1 MSKVYELE
9 AVEGSVAI
17 TSISLAVKLA
27 SIRNVDIKKG
37 AQLCFK
43 INKNDNI
50 TSNLTILRYLAE
62 LAPSSQ
68 LYGATLYHEAS
79 VHQYLDIFWNE
90 LELPLYYIITDP
102 SGSYNFDVILQVI
115 EDILVSNTYLVSSNI
130 TLADIYL
137 YGIVKYA
144 KDNKVITDKL
154 SKYQSINRWYKTI
167 ENV

>member
-9 AVEGSVAI
+9 VVEGSVAI
-17 TSISLAVKLA
+17 TSISLAVKIA
-27 SIRNVDIKKG
+27 NISNVNIKKG
-37 AQLCFK
+37 LELCFK
-43 INKNDNI
+43 INKDDKI

-68 LYGATLYHEAS
+68 LYGATLYHEAT
-79 VHQYLDIFWNE
+79 VHQYLDIFWND

-102 SGSYNFDVILQVI
+102 SGSYNFDVILTVI
-115 EDILVSNTYLVSSNI
+115 EEILVSNTYLVSSNV

-137 YGIVKYA
+137 YSILKYA
-144 KDNKVITDKL
+144 KDKKVITDKL

-167 ENV
+167 ENI